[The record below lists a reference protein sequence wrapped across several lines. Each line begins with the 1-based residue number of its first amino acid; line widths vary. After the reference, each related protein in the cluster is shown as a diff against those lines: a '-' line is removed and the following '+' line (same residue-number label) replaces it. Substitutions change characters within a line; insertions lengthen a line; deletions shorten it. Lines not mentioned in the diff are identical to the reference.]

1 MKHIFDVNVAKEYG
15 IEIAI
20 LLENM
25 NFWLEKNRAN
35 SYKKL
40 LRGANATTNRANTVL
55 LILMF

>member
-1 MKHIFDVNVAKEYG
+1 MKHIFDVNIAKEYG

-35 SYKKL
+35 
-40 LRGANATTNRANTVL
+40 NTNFFDGRYWTYTVL
-55 LILMF
+55 LI